1 MSPRI
6 SMITLGVRDLEVAIN
21 FYEQGLGFPRKKSS
35 PDIAFFTLNGTWLA
49 LYNWDAFARDAG
61 VDSSGVG
68 FGGFTLSHN
77 VMSEKEVDKVYAAA
91 LAAEASPVKKPQP
104 ASWGGYSGYFKDL
117 DGYLWEVAFNPF
129 TWIGPEDEK
138 APNIEAT

>member
-35 PDIAFFTLNGTWLA
+35 PDIAFFSLNGTWLA
-49 LYNWDAFARDAG
+49 LYNRDALARDAR
-61 VDSSGVG
+61 VDSSGNG

-77 VMSEKEVDKVYAAA
+77 VSTRKEVDQIFSDAVAAG
-91 LAAEASPVKKPQP
+91 ASPMKKPQP
-104 ASWGGYSGYFKDL
+104 ASWGGYSGYFEDL
-117 DGYLWEVAFNPF
+117 DRYLWEVAFNPF

-138 APNIEAT
+138 APIIEPT

>member
-1 MSPRI
+1 
-6 SMITLGVRDLEVAIN
+6 MITLGVRDLEVAIN

-49 LYNWDAFARDAG
+49 LYNWDALARDAG
-61 VDSSGVG
+61 VDSSGAG

-77 VMSEKEVDKVYAAA
+77 VTSEKEVDKVYAAA
-91 LAAEASPVKKPQP
+91 VAAGASPVKKPQP

>member
-6 SMITLGVRDLEVAIN
+6 SMITLGVRNLEIATN

-49 LYNWDAFARDAG
+49 LYNWDALARDAG

-77 VMSEKEVDKVYAAA
+77 VTSKKEVNNIYADAV
-91 LAAEASPVKKPQP
+91 AAEASPVKKPQP

-117 DGYLWEVAFNPF
+117 DGYLWGVAFNPF

-138 APNIEAT
+138 APIIEPT

>member
-35 PDIAFFTLNGTWLA
+35 PDIAFFTLKGTWLA
-49 LYNWDAFARDAG
+49 LCNWDALARDAG
-61 VDSSGVG
+61 VDSSRAG

-77 VMSEKEVDKVYAAA
+77 VTSEKEVDKVYAAA
-91 LAAEASPVKKPQP
+91 VAAGASPVKKPQP

-138 APNIEAT
+138 APNIEVT

>member
-49 LYNWDAFARDAG
+49 LYNWDALARDAG
-61 VDSSGVG
+61 VDSSGTG

-104 ASWGGYSGYFKDL
+104 ASWIFDRYRFALGNLMRLTDILVRLFETDRTDK
-117 DGYLWEVAFNPF
+117 F
-129 TWIGPEDEK
+129 
-138 APNIEAT
+138 

>member
-49 LYNWDAFARDAG
+49 LYNRDALARDAG
-61 VDSSGVG
+61 VDSSGTG

-77 VMSEKEVDKVYAAA
+77 VSTEKEVDQIFSDAVAAG
-91 LAAEASPVKKPQP
+91 ASPVKKPQP

-138 APNIEAT
+138 AQITEPT